1 MVQFRNV
8 HKVDLSAGS
17 APVIPLRQLHYAD
30 VNADRVGAMVYA
42 DGEPVTLIGICSG
55 TAIRADGSTVPIT
68 GGVVEGNLAYVE
80 LPAECY
86 AIEGPIQVFVT
97 LTEAESVTTLL
108 AAMGTVKMTETGTVI
123 DPGDVLP
130 SVNALITAILEAVAS
145 IPADY
150 SALLASIAPTFSPT
164 KSGGYNAG
172 DYVWYSGTLYQFT
185 ADHTG
190 SWTGTDATSS
200 TVAAGLNTG
209 VVKYDAAQTLTDAQ
223 KLQARQNIGAASGS
237 GGDTSELEARIDA
250 LAQFVNYT
258 DIATFT
264 MSPASVEIGSA
275 SASVALAWT
284 FNSTPSSLTLN
295 GVSKSVSSTGET
307 VTAADDGS
315 THKVE
320 YTLATSSGSR
330 KVTFNFWPKVYYGAA
345 AIPESVNSAFLLGLS
360 NGALA
365 GSRARTFTVNAGS
378 GQYIWYAS
386 PVNYGD
392 CAFSV
397 GGFDGGFEAAQT
409 VSVTN
414 ASGYTQNYY
423 VYRAS
428 NANLGS
434 TTVVVK

>member
-1 MVQFRNV
+1 MVQFQNI
-8 HKVDLSAGS
+8 HKVDLNAGA
-17 APVIPLRQLHYAD
+17 APVIPLRQLHYGD

-42 DGEPVTLIGICSG
+42 DGEPVTLIGVCSG

-68 GGVVEGNLAYVE
+68 DGVIEENLAYVE

-86 AIEGPIQVFVT
+86 AIEGPIQVFVV

-223 KLQARQNIGAASGS
+223 NLQARQNIGAASGS
-237 GGDTSELEARIDA
+237 GGDASALEAQIEA

-264 MSPASVEIGSA
+264 MSPSSVEIGSA

-307 VTAADDGS
+307 VTATDNGT
-315 THKVE
+315 THQVK
-320 YTLATSSGSR
+320 YTLATAIGS
-330 KVTFNFWPKVYYGAA
+330 KELTFHFWPKVYYGAA
-345 AIPESVNSAFLLGLS
+345 ASPESVNSAFLLGLA
-360 NGALA
+360 NGVMT
-365 GSRARTFTVNAGS
+365 GSRARTFSVNAGAN
-378 GQYIWYAS
+378 QYIWYAV
-386 PVNYGD
+386 PARYGA
-392 CAFSV
+392 CTFKV

-414 ASGYTQNYY
+414 ASGHTENYY
-423 VYRAS
+423 VYRS
-428 NANLGS
+428 TNAALGNTS
-434 TTVVVK
+434 VTVS